1 MRDDIRVNRVVKQIK
16 SVCFEGKRYVIK
28 GKRVLGK
35 QQLCTSNPIK
45 QQLGLGRI
53 EWVYTGLSSGLSQQ
67 SSSSSDSVE
76 GQTE

>member
-1 MRDDIRVNRVVKQIK
+1 MRDGIGVNGVVKQIK
-16 SVCFEGKRYVIK
+16 SVPFEGKRYVIK

-53 EWVYTGLSSGLSQQ
+53 E
-67 SSSSSDSVE
+67 
-76 GQTE
+76 